1 MTEVNTEKLE
11 LVQKE
16 VEEFLYQNQEITVTS
31 QEDYTR
37 ATDTLKVIN
46 GKIKKL
52 EDKRVDWIKPLLEAK
67 RKIDDDFK
75 QAIRP
80 LEDYVATVKTKM
92 LDWYRVEQ
100 KRLDEEQK
108 KLEAKAMEDAKKNKQ
123 SEVIVPIINDVK
135 THRGDLATAT
145 VSKKWMYKLLDENAV
160 PREYLIVDEAKIKTA
175 VKNGVR
181 KIAGVEI
188 YEDYAA
194 PTIR

>member
-1 MTEVNTEKLE
+1 MAELNTAKLE

-16 VEEFLYQNQEITVTS
+16 VEEFLYQNQEITVST
-31 QEDYTR
+31 QEDYTK

-52 EDKRVDWIKPLLEAK
+52 EEKRVEWTKPILEAK

-75 QAIRP
+75 QAIKP
-80 LEDYVATVKTKM
+80 LEEYVATVKTKM
-92 LDWYRVEQ
+92 LDWYRGEQ

-108 KLEAKAMEDAKKNKQ
+108 KLEAKALEDAKKNKQ
-123 SEVIVPIINDVK
+123 SEVVVPIVNEVK
-135 THRGDLATAT
+135 SHRGDLATAT
-145 VSKKWMYKLLDENAV
+145 VSKKWMYKLLDENLV
-160 PREYLIVDEAKIKTA
+160 PREYLIVDESKIKLAIKEGT
-175 VKNGVR
+175 R

-188 YEDYAA
+188 YEDYVN

>member
-11 LVQKE
+11 LVTKE

-31 QEDYTR
+31 QEDYTK
-37 ATDTLKVIN
+37 ATDTLKIIN

-52 EDKRVDWIKPLLEAK
+52 EEKRVEWTKPILEAK

-75 QAIRP
+75 QAIKP
-80 LEDYVATVKTKM
+80 LEEFVATVKTKM

-108 KLEAKAMEDAKKNKQ
+108 KLEAKAMEDAKNNKQ
-123 SEVIVPIINDVK
+123 SEVVVPVINEVK

-145 VSKKWMYKLLDENAV
+145 VSKKWMYKLLDENLV
-160 PREYLIVDEAKIKTA
+160 PREYLVVDEAKIKAA

-181 KIAGVEI
+181 IIAGVEI
-188 YEDYAA
+188 YEDYVN